1 MDQYGAR
8 PHVGGLLSASV
19 TAGCGDF
26 AGVARAALGLGAP
39 FFDRLLHPNPPFG
52 YGAVAPHHRSPVS
65 ANKPAGR
72 DPWALMMPGFDDS
85 TTPIAVKCQS
95 FLDNVVAH
103 SGRLPPN
110 QLRENATSLNL
121 VGAPISQ

>member
-1 MDQYGAR
+1 MTRACFE
-8 PHVGGLLSASV
+8 LASFLSASV

-39 FFDRLLHPNPPFG
+39 FLTDFCIGILHSV

-65 ANKPAGR
+65 ANKPAGQASG
-72 DPWALMMPGFDDS
+72 ALMMPGCDDS
-85 TTPIAVKCQS
+85 TAPIAVKCHP

-103 SGRLPPN
+103 SGRL
-110 QLRENATSLNL
+110 
-121 VGAPISQ
+121 GA